1 VSADGGAET
10 SALVEDL
17 FRRESGRLVARLA
30 RIFGLEHLELAEDV
44 VQEALLR
51 ALAVWRVQGAPRDPH
66 AWLVRVAK
74 NLALDHV
81 RRDARLARTAEA
93 LDDWDEAE
101 ASPASDAVREHDAP
115 RDDELAMIFACCH
128 PALSRDA
135 RVALTLK
142 TVGGFGVP
150 EIARAFL
157 ESDAAAAQRLV
168 RAKTRLRDERI
179 ELVTPGGAELGARLE
194 SVLDVVYFLLNEGLA
209 AHRGDALIR
218 ADLVREALRLSR
230 QLALGELTTT
240 PRAHA
245 LAALAHLHASRV
257 GARLD
262 ESGGPLLLEQQD
274 RSKWNRTL
282 IARGFEHLQ
291 RAAVGG
297 ELSELHIEAA
307 IASQHALAATWE
319 DTDWSAI
326 LRWYDLLAARNASPI
341 VLLNRA
347 VALAKL
353 RGASAGLR
361 EVEALADAPALAGYY
376 LLPSIRAEFLRQLG
390 RRAEACEHFRA
401 ALELCQSSP
410 ERAFLERRLRE
421 TASERHHLDAP
432 PKPE

>member
-1 VSADGGAET
+1 MTAEGGADT

-17 FRRESGRLVARLA
+17 FRREAGRLVARLA

-51 ALAVWRVQGAPRDPH
+51 ALRVWRVHGAPRDPH

-81 RRDARLARTAEA
+81 RRNTRLARKREE

-101 ASPASDAVREHDAP
+101 ASPPSGAAREHDAP

-157 ESDAAAAQRLV
+157 ETESAAAQRLV
-168 RAKTRLRDERI
+168 RAKARLRDERI
-179 ELVTPGGAELGARLE
+179 ELVTPSGEELGARLE

-230 QLALGELTTT
+230 QLALGPLTST

-245 LAALAHLHASRV
+245 LAALAHLHASRI

-274 RSKWNRTL
+274 RSKWDRAL

-291 RAAVGG
+291 RAAAGG

-307 IASQHALAATWE
+307 IASHHAIAATWD

-326 LRWYDLLAARNASPI
+326 LGWYDLLAARNASPI

-353 RGASAGLR
+353 HGASAGLR

-376 LLPSIRAEFLRQLG
+376 LLPSIRAELLRQLG
-390 RRAEACEHFRA
+390 RRAEAQEQFRA
-401 ALELCQSSP
+401 ALELCQSGP
-410 ERAFLERRLRE
+410 ERAFLERRLSE
-421 TASERHHLDAP
+421 TASERRHLEAP
-432 PKPE
+432 P